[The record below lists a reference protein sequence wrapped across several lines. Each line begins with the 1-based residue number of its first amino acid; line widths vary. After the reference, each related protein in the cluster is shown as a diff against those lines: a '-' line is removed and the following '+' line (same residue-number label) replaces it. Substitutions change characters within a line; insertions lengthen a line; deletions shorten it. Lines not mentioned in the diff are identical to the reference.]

1 MLQVLPRSRVPSI
14 ILVAAAG
21 LIAGIAY
28 RTFLDDPA
36 ERDIANYIR
45 SGLQGVGIALA
56 AWTVQA
62 YFASNAQSSLG
73 SSLRRLPVLGELLVR
88 SLVMTAVIIISGV
101 LLQFLLFTEPFGMR
115 WFTASW
121 FAMHLPWIVAIGL
134 TISLI
139 VGALTEAARMIGRPM
154 LTSIALGTYHRP
166 TREQLIV
173 MFLDLANSTRLA
185 EAMGELRVQDLITR
199 FFFDIEEPIIA
210 HGGTVHAYVGDE
222 VIVTWPITLDSTRN
236 ARCLRSFFAIEVKM
250 AGLAARYKR
259 EFEVVP
265 DFRAGLHAGAVIVS
279 ECGGVK
285 RQLALFGDT
294 MNVSARLC
302 EYCKAAGQR
311 LIVSGDLL
319 QQVAVPA
326 DLSVS
331 QGQNISLRGRQGQ
344 IGVHVVQRFARN
356 GPLRDQ
362 QVSR

>member
-1 MLQVLPRSRVPSI
+1 MVQILRRPRLLSI

-28 RTFLDDPA
+28 RTFIDNPA
-36 ERDIANYIR
+36 ERDAANYVR
-45 SGLQGVGIALA
+45 SGLYGVGIALA
-56 AWTVQA
+56 GWAVQA

-73 SSLRRLPVLGELLVR
+73 LSLRRLPVLGELVVR
-88 SLVMTAVIIISGV
+88 SLAMTAVIVISGV
-101 LLQFLLFTEPFGMR
+101 LLQVLLFAEPFGMR

-121 FAMHLPWIVAIGL
+121 FATHLPWIIAIGL

-154 LTSIALGTYHRP
+154 LMSIALGTYHRP

-185 EAMGELRVQDLITR
+185 EKMGELRVHDLITR
-199 FFFDIEEPIIA
+199 FFFDIEGPIVD

-222 VIVTWPITLDSTRN
+222 VIVTWPITQDSTRN
-236 ARCLRSFFAIEVKM
+236 AQCLTSFLAIEAKM
-250 AGLAARYKR
+250 ACLAAHYKR
-259 EFEVVP
+259 EFDVVP

-279 ECGGVK
+279 ECGGAK

-302 EYCKAAGQR
+302 EYCKAAGQH
-311 LIVSGDLL
+311 LVVSGDLL
-319 QQVAVPA
+319 RQVAVPA

-331 QGQNISLRGRQGQ
+331 QGQNIALRGRQEQ
-344 IGVHVVQRFARN
+344 IEVHTVQRLARN
-356 GPLRDQ
+356 GPLQDQ
-362 QVSR
+362 